1 MASSLCVAKC
11 KWETSTF
18 SPQRHQPGVG
28 GEWWIMIPLTSLAT
42 HTSGLLP
49 DMLQEATAHPVP
61 LLLPLGRRELEAQSL
76 GDSPRRPRCCCRVPW
91 LGHQLLLPMILL
103 WLLCKFGES
112 SLPTGWGSLSPGCW
126 EQRERQENDGAWAG
140 EMWGPAW
147 VQNSIRNIK

>member
-1 MASSLCVAKC
+1 MGNQHIQSSKTPAWGWGGMVDND
-11 KWETSTF
+11 STHI
-18 SPQRHQPGVG
+18 SGHTHIRAAPRH
-28 GEWWIMIPLTSLAT
+28 AT
-42 HTSGLLP
+42 RVHS
-49 DMLQEATAHPVP
+49 HPVP

-76 GDSPRRPRCCCRVPW
+76 GGSPWRPRRCCRVPW

-147 VQNSIRNIK
+147 VQNPIRNIK